1 MSLWAPRG
9 EGERLYRMAGSA
21 RSPDGE
27 LQRHLLIGCCVEKV
41 VS

>member
-27 LQRHLLIGCCVEKV
+27 LQRHLLDRLLR
-41 VS
+41 